1 MSEKS
6 IDKDELIHQLLTDR
20 DRLFRENSRLRAA
33 LNVDPGSEKQNI
45 QEQLDTLCRTI
56 QGAVPKTEDFHYET
70 NLMDLNFPPFQY
82 KPQGLYFLQLG

>member
-6 IDKDELIHQLLTDR
+6 IDKDEFIHQLLTDR

-56 QGAVPKTEDFHYET
+56 QGAAPKTEGTHYET
-70 NLMDLNFPPFQY
+70 TLMDLSFPTFQ
-82 KPQGLYFLQLG
+82 